1 MIFNHSDFDDHE
13 QVLFVSDQSVG
24 LTGIIALHST
34 VLGPAA
40 GGCRM
45 HAYASTEDALTDVL
59 RLSKGMS
66 YKSSAAGLPLGGGK
80 AVIIADPASANKKE
94 LLRAF
99 SLHVQSL
106 AGRYWTAIDVGVGP
120 EDADIMAER
129 CDYIFARA
137 SQYESGF

>member
-1 MIFNHSDFDDHE
+1 MIFNHPDFDNHE
-13 QVLFVSDQSVG
+13 QVLFVSSESVG

-66 YKSSAAGLPLGGGK
+66 YKNSAAGLPLGGGK
-80 AVIIADPASANKKE
+80 AVIIADPDSKNKNE
-94 LLRAF
+94 CAVFGWSLL
-99 SLHVQSL
+99 
-106 AGRYWTAIDVGVGP
+106 D
-120 EDADIMAER
+120 
-129 CDYIFARA
+129 CD
-137 SQYESGF
+137 